1 MYLVYSSAI
10 ESTGSAIK
18 MQQGLQRL
26 IFRIMEPEAVAR
38 RLSAAL
44 NCVIGLRG
52 LTTVSWG
59 ASADVASQGL
69 AVRTARDERGTLQM
83 QGVVAL
89 LALNCLESDKQHPHE
104 WGSPEH
110 LHALIECA
118 RLGFADG
125 LQHVA
130 DPQVGCLKGAAVCAC
145 GCHHQAAGECSTAV
159 AIRKCTGH
167 AAALSAC
174 TRPPSMCC

>member
-1 MYLVYSSAI
+1 
-10 ESTGSAIK
+10 
-18 MQQGLQRL
+18 
-26 IFRIMEPEAVAR
+26 
-38 RLSAAL
+38 
-44 NCVIGLRG
+44 
-52 LTTVSWG
+52 
-59 ASADVASQGL
+59 
-69 AVRTARDERGTLQM
+69 M

-110 LHALIECA
+110 LHALIECV

-130 DPQVGCLKGAAVCAC
+130 DPQVCYPGVLQCVRVIAMHRAPAQVLSQSHCFMCAAY
-145 GCHHQAAGECSTAV
+145 
-159 AIRKCTGH
+159 

-174 TRPPSMCC
+174 TCSPSMCC